1 MSEFQVYDLE
11 DSDELDKPE
20 ASRENAND
28 PIYNLAVD
36 LRKII
41 AAMTSS
47 RLSLPSDIAV
57 ESSALVQ
64 IDATPWW
71 RDPQDIPPRQS
82 LYGRH
87 YIRGAIGAT
96 IAAGGRAKTTL
107 AIYEAISMATG
118 RNLKTG
124 EALPCGPLRVSLL
137 NGEENQDELD
147 RRVAAACQCYG
158 ITKADL
164 DGRLFVKSV
173 RDYSIRIAK
182 MVRNVPMLDTGVV
195 ARLTEFV
202 QDSRLDVV
210 MIDPLISFHGVPEND
225 NGAMDIVIKN
235 GLGAI
240 AAATNSAIEVF
251 HHPGKPK
258 PGQAETTVEDA
269 RGASAVIWAVRSA
282 RVLNF
287 MMPEEAAKIGIA
299 EDQRRLHI
307 RIANGKANMGPIGK
321 AEWMRLIIENL
332 PNGDQ
337 VAVASSWT
345 PPDPFQGIT
354 TADMEL
360 ARELA
365 ATGDYR
371 ADSRSPMW
379 IGYALAKHLQLDV
392 SHSGHGLSGSQKDGA
407 RLKEIIRQWRQNKVL
422 ATEERTDNDGKKRSF
437 IVSGSFKPEPRP
449 NVPTDDD
456 YTLQ

>member
-1 MSEFQVYDLE
+1 MTELRVFDLE
-11 DSDELDKPE
+11 DRDEPDNPE

-28 PIYNLAVD
+28 PIYNLAAD

-41 AAMTSS
+41 AVMTSS
-47 RLSLPSDIAV
+47 RLSLPSETAAEPSV
-57 ESSALVQ
+57 AR

-137 NGEENQDELD
+137 NGEEDQDELD

-158 ITKADL
+158 ITKGDL

-182 MVRNVPMLDTGVV
+182 MVRNVPMLDTGLV

-202 QDSRLDVV
+202 QGSRLDVL

-240 AAATNSAIEVF
+240 AGATNSAIEIF

-269 RGASAVIWAVRSA
+269 RGASAVIWAVRS
-282 RVLNF
+282 
-287 MMPEEAAKIGIA
+287 
-299 EDQRRLHI
+299 
-307 RIANGKANMGPIGK
+307 RIHSALPMGPMF
-321 AEWMRLIIENL
+321 AL
-332 PNGDQ
+332 PLAIRMCNRR
-337 VAVASSWT
+337 W
-345 PPDPFQGIT
+345 FIT

-365 ATGDYR
+365 ATGNYR

-379 IGYALAKHLQLDV
+379 IGYALAERLHLDV
-392 SHSGHGLSGSQKDGA
+392 SHGGHGLSGSQKDGA

-437 IVSGSFKPEPRP
+437 IVSGTFKPEPRP
-449 NVPTDDD
+449 NGPTDDD
-456 YTLQ
+456 YLLQ